1 MAYTIRNST
10 QYATTVSV
18 IALQVFGLCLE
29 CGIRDNQIMM
39 LNQITILPFKWQS
52 EYTFIASKNGDE
64 SETFSK
70 FCVKEEGTSKLRH
83 YHPEL

>member
-64 SETFSK
+64 SETFSN
-70 FCVKEEGTSKLRH
+70 KLFARQG
-83 YHPEL
+83 